1 MTTNYSI
8 KYQSLLLIGF
18 FCFNILF
25 IYGQDQRVAD
35 SLVKIYDQNIV
46 GGIEK
51 LELLRN
57 LAFNELNDSDLS
69 LKYTEE
75 LIQYSKSVKNDKY
88 LYRGYLQKGG
98 NYLLRGDM
106 QKALDAFFE
115 SARIASTQTGIIEDE
130 GIAFMSIADVYNKQ
144 ENYENSELYYQK
156 AIDLIRKTSDSLALA
171 SALLNAGD
179 SYFNNKKYESA
190 LKNFEESSMIFKK
203 INYSIGT
210 AYNLGNIGM
219 VYAEQGKDTLAE
231 LNINKAI
238 SFLEDNE
245 DYYPVSVYL
254 TYMSDIYAKKQ
265 DWAQAF
271 SYAERSLELAMQYG
285 LKDQIG
291 EAYLQLSELYELRG
305 MTGESLKN
313 YKNHI
318 IYRDSVTNIS
328 AVQEMANLRT
338 NYEVSQKQTE
348 VDLLDQQKKNQQLI
362 SLASGIGLLLIIV
375 VAIGLYRRNN
385 FVNKAKRLVE
395 NEKER
400 SDLLLLNI
408 LPEQTAE
415 ELKDKGKVQAKR
427 FDSVSVMFTDFKGF
441 TAYSDKLSPEELV
454 DSIDYYYSKFDDIIE
469 KHGLEKI
476 KTVGDAYMC
485 AGGLPF
491 PSKDHP
497 IQMVEAAFEIVEFVK
512 ESKKVDP
519 DAMTRFDIRIGINT
533 GPVVAG
539 VVGKKKFAYDI
550 WGDTV
555 NIASRMESNSE
566 PGKINI
572 SDNTYQLIKDQYQCS
587 YRGELEA
594 KNKGMMKMY
603 FVEGKL
609 QNQPSNTAV

>member
-1 MTTNYSI
+1 M
-8 KYQSLLLIGF
+8 
-18 FCFNILF
+18 
-25 IYGQDQRVAD
+25 A
-35 SLVKIYDQNIV
+35 
-46 GGIEK
+46 EK
-51 LELLRN
+51 GN
-57 LAFNELNDSDLS
+57 LN
-69 LKYTEE
+69 T
-75 LIQYSKSVKNDKY
+75 
-88 LYRGYLQKGG
+88 QKGVAI
-98 NYLLRGDM
+98 M
-106 QKALDAFFE
+106 AV
-115 SARIASTQTGIIEDE
+115 
-130 GIAFMSIADVYNKQ
+130 ADVYSEMGNSANA
-144 ENYENSELYYQK
+144 ENYYNS
-156 AIDLIRKTSDSLALA
+156 AIEILMDSDDSISLAT
-171 SALLNAGD
+171 ALLNAGD
-179 SYFNNKKYESA
+179 DAFYNENFDKA
-190 LKNFEESSMIFKK
+190 LLYFEESGSIFKNQ
-203 INYSIGT
+203 NYLIGT

-219 VYAEQGKDTLAE
+219 VYAEQGKDDLAE
-231 LNINKAI
+231 KNINEAI
-238 SFLEDNE
+238 IILEE
-245 DYYPVSVYL
+245 IKDYYPVSVYL

-271 SYAERSLELAMQYG
+271 SYAERSLDLAIQYG

-305 MTGESLKN
+305 MTEESLKN

-375 VAIGLYRRNN
+375 VAIGLYRRNK
-385 FVNKAKRLVE
+385 FVNKAKLLVE

-485 AGGLPF
+485 AGGSTLSF
-491 PSKDHP
+491 
-497 IQMVEAAFEIVEFVK
+497 
-512 ESKKVDP
+512 
-519 DAMTRFDIRIGINT
+519 
-533 GPVVAG
+533 
-539 VVGKKKFAYDI
+539 
-550 WGDTV
+550 
-555 NIASRMESNSE
+555 
-566 PGKINI
+566 
-572 SDNTYQLIKDQYQCS
+572 
-587 YRGELEA
+587 
-594 KNKGMMKMY
+594 
-603 FVEGKL
+603 
-609 QNQPSNTAV
+609 